1 MIGQLLAGRYQ
12 VLQVLGAGGF
22 GQTYI
27 TEDLHLPGQ
36 PKCVLKHLKPAST
49 IPAVLEMA
57 RKLFQK
63 EAETLQQ
70 LGSHEQIPRLLA
82 FFEENREFFLVQEYI
97 IGHTLTAELGTSQKW
112 TESAVHRLLR
122 EVLTILEFVHSQ
134 GVIHRDVKPDNIMRR
149 DADGKLV
156 LIDFGAIKQVRTQQ
170 YPQLGEV
177 TKTIS
182 IGTPGYMP
190 LEQAGGTP
198 RSSSDLYALGMI
210 CIQAL
215 TGQHPTELAEDD
227 ATGELQWH
235 HLVTISSPLL
245 AFLTKITSYHFKDRY
260 VTAHEA
266 LQALGQLNPGV
277 TYQQPLNSSARTIES
292 SSSNSRTNEPTAA
305 TWVVSPPVAQLPQS
319 PVARSKNLNFPVS
332 ATRPDEP
339 IRYSPAR
346 KWLTGLLVVSSAAGL
361 GYFLVRPLVV
371 ADQFDTLVATTD
383 RCRIAAPSKNSDLVT
398 KVRNVPDRNAVI
410 KTKLAQGE
418 KILFVSSKAEFVQIE
433 QRNGD
438 QGWVF
443 NDQIRGCNAVIPSE
457 PPVPETTLSKPSSS
471 SSSSPKP
478 KPQVSKSPSAVKK
491 TLAPTSSPTGSSLDD
506 LLTDPDIPSSP
517 SSDDPGIIPTDISPV
532 PSDSTAVPSNP
543 STNSSSPSP
552 SIAAPAAPGQPAN
565 PNPSPKKTDIF

>member
-49 IPAVLEMA
+49 SPAVLEIA

-97 IGHTLTAELGTSQKW
+97 VGHTLTAELGTSQKW

-122 EVLTILEFVHSQ
+122 EVLTILEFVHGQ

-227 ATGELQWH
+227 ATGELQWQ
-235 HLVTISSPLL
+235 HLVTINPPLL

-266 LQALGQLNPGV
+266 LQALQQLNPGV
-277 TYQQPLNSSARTIES
+277 TYPQPANYPVSANGIPV
-292 SSSNSRTNEPTAA
+292 SNSPTPEFTAA
-305 TWVVSPPVAQLPQS
+305 TWVVSPPAAQPPPS
-319 PVARSKNLNFPVS
+319 PTARSKNLNFPVS
-332 ATRPDEP
+332 AIRPDEP
-339 IRYSPAR
+339 RRYSPSQ
-346 KWLTGLLVVSSAAGL
+346 KWLASLLLLSGSAGL
-361 GYFLVRPLVV
+361 GYFLVRPLVM
-371 ADQFDTLVATTD
+371 ADQFDTLVSTTD
-383 RCRIAAPSKNSDLVT
+383 RCRIAAPSKNANSVT
-398 KVRNVPDRNAVI
+398 KVRNVPDRDAVI

-418 KILFVSSKAEFVQIE
+418 KILFVSSKAEFIQIE

-443 NDQIRGCNAVIPSE
+443 NDQIRGCNAVVPSASPSPELIPS
-457 PPVPETTLSKPSSS
+457 SSPSSS
-471 SSSSPKP
+471 SKP
-478 KPQVSKSPSAVKK
+478 KPQVSKSPNAVKK
-491 TLAPTSSPTGSSLDD
+491 TLAPTPSPSGSSLDD
-506 LLTDPDIPSSP
+506 LLTDPDSSSSP
-517 SSDDPGIIPTDISPV
+517 LPNDPAIIPTNMPLSPS
-532 PSDSTAVPSNP
+532 PSASTVEPSPLNP

-552 SIAAPAAPGQPAN
+552 SITASPTAPNQPTA
-565 PNPSPKKTDIF
+565 SPKPTVIF

>member
-49 IPAVLEMA
+49 SPAVLEIA

-97 IGHTLTAELGTSQKW
+97 VGHTLTAELGTSQKW

-122 EVLTILEFVHSQ
+122 EVLTILEFVHGQ

-156 LIDFGAIKQVRTQQ
+156 LIDFGAIKQVRTPQ

-215 TGQHPTELAEDD
+215 TGQHPTALTEDD
-227 ATGELQWH
+227 ATGELQWQ
-235 HLVTISSPLL
+235 HLVNISPPLL

-277 TYQQPLNSSARTIES
+277 TYQQPLNSPARTIEIP
-292 SSSNSRTNEPTAA
+292 SSNSRTPEPTAA
-305 TWVVSPPVAQLPQS
+305 TWVVSPQSHPASPSSSAPPVN
-319 PVARSKNLNFPVS
+319 RNFPVS

-339 IRYSPAR
+339 R
-346 KWLTGLLVVSSAAGL
+346 KKMVDW
-361 GYFLVRPLVV
+361 
-371 ADQFDTLVATTD
+371 
-383 RCRIAAPSKNSDLVT
+383 
-398 KVRNVPDRNAVI
+398 
-410 KTKLAQGE
+410 
-418 KILFVSSKAEFVQIE
+418 
-433 QRNGD
+433 
-438 QGWVF
+438 
-443 NDQIRGCNAVIPSE
+443 
-457 PPVPETTLSKPSSS
+457 
-471 SSSSPKP
+471 
-478 KPQVSKSPSAVKK
+478 
-491 TLAPTSSPTGSSLDD
+491 
-506 LLTDPDIPSSP
+506 
-517 SSDDPGIIPTDISPV
+517 
-532 PSDSTAVPSNP
+532 
-543 STNSSSPSP
+543 STNSVQCCWFGLFFSASAGHCRPV
-552 SIAAPAAPGQPAN
+552 
-565 PNPSPKKTDIF
+565 

>member
-49 IPAVLEMA
+49 SPAVLEIA

-82 FFEENREFFLVQEYI
+82 FFEEKQEFFLVQEYI

-122 EVLTILEFVHSQ
+122 EILTILEFVHSQ

-149 DADGKLV
+149 DNDGKLV
-156 LIDFGAIKQVRTQQ
+156 LIDFGAIKQVRNPQD
-170 YPQLGEV
+170 PQLGEV

-198 RSSSDLYALGMI
+198 RASSDLYALGMI
-210 CIQAL
+210 CIQAI
-215 TGQHPTELAEDD
+215 TGQHPTVLVEDD
-227 ATGELQWH
+227 ATGELQWQ
-235 HLVTISSPLL
+235 HLVNISPALL

-266 LQALGQLNPGV
+266 LQALGQLNSGV
-277 TYQQPLNSSARTIES
+277 TYAQPLNTPAQTNEI
-292 SSSNSRTNEPTAA
+292 SSSNSLSPEPTAA
-305 TWVVSPPVAQLPQS
+305 TWVVAPQSHPVPSSTSAPPVN
-319 PVARSKNLNFPVS
+319 RNFPLS

-339 IRYSPAR
+339 IRYSPKK
-346 KWLTGLLVVSSAAGL
+346 KWWTAFLLLSSTAGL
-361 GYFLVRPLVV
+361 GYFVVRPLVI

-383 RCRIAAPSKNSDLVT
+383 RCRIAAPGKNSDFVT
-398 KVRNVPDRNAVI
+398 KVRNVPDRNAAI
-410 KTKLAQGE
+410 QTKLAQGE
-418 KILFVSSKAEFVQIE
+418 KILFVSSQAEFVRIE
-433 QRNGD
+433 QRNGH

-443 NDQIRGCNAVIPSE
+443 NDQIRGCNPVMPSPSPE
-457 PPVPETTLSKPSSS
+457 PT
-471 SSSSPKP
+471 SSSPIPATSKP
-478 KPQVSKSPSAVKK
+478 KPQVSKSPSVIKK
-491 TLAPTSSPTGSSLDD
+491 TSAPTPTGSNLE
-506 LLTDPDIPSSP
+506 DPPINLEGSSSP
-517 SSDDPGIIPTDISPV
+517 FPDNPGIVPTNIPFPSLPTATTEPPTATPSPSIS
-532 PSDSTAVPSNP
+532 S
-543 STNSSSPSP
+543 SSSPSP
-552 SIAAPAAPGQPAN
+552 SPSTTASPMPSQKPAN
-565 PNPSPKKTDIF
+565 SSPQSTPIF

>member
-36 PKCVLKHLKPAST
+36 PKCVLKHLKPASNS
-49 IPAVLEMA
+49 PAVLEIA

-63 EAETLQQ
+63 EAETLQK

-82 FFEENREFFLVQEYI
+82 FFEEKQEFFLVQEYI

-122 EVLTILEFVHSQ
+122 EVLTILEFVHGQ

-149 DADGKLV
+149 DSDGKLV

-215 TGQHPTELAEDD
+215 TGQHPTEIAEDD
-227 ATGELQWH
+227 ATGELQWR
-235 HLVTISSPLL
+235 HLVNISPPLL

-266 LQALGQLNPGV
+266 LQALGK
-277 TYQQPLNSSARTIES
+277 LNSGITYPQPSNSPARTNEIPS
-292 SSSNSRTNEPTAA
+292 FNSRPSEPTAA
-305 TWVVSPPVAQLPQS
+305 TWVVAPQPHPSPQPTSTPPVN
-319 PVARSKNLNFPVS
+319 RNFPVS

-339 IRYSPAR
+339 IRYSPVK
-346 KWLTGLLVVSSAAGL
+346 KWLTGFLILSGAAGL
-361 GYFLVRPLVV
+361 GYFLVRPLVI
-371 ADQFDTLVATTD
+371 ADQFDTLVETTD
-383 RCRIAAPSKNSDLVT
+383 RCRIAAPGKNSDFVT
-398 KVRNVPDRNAVI
+398 KVRDVPDRNAAI

-418 KILFVSSKAEFVQIE
+418 RILFISSKAEFVQIE
-433 QRNGD
+433 QRNGS

-443 NDQIRGCNAVIPSE
+443 NDQIRSCNAVSPASPSPE
-457 PPVPETTLSKPSSS
+457 PTSSS
-471 SSSSPKP
+471 ITPAPSKP
-478 KPQVSKSPSAVKK
+478 KPLVSKSPSAIKK
-491 TLAPTSSPTGSSLDD
+491 TSAPTPSPSGGSLDD
-506 LLTDPDIPSSP
+506 LLDDPDSSSSP
-517 SSDDPGIIPTDISPV
+517 LPDDSGIIPTNIPFPSISPSATV
-532 PSDSTAVPSNP
+532 TPSIN
-543 STNSSSPSP
+543 SPSP
-552 SIAAPAAPGQPAN
+552 SPSTTASPIPSTQPSTS
-565 PNPSPKKTDIF
+565 SPESTPIF

>member
-36 PKCVLKHLKPAST
+36 PKCVLKHLKPASNS
-49 IPAVLEMA
+49 PAVLEIA

-63 EAETLQQ
+63 EAETLQK

-82 FFEENREFFLVQEYI
+82 FFEEKQEFFLVQEYI

-122 EVLTILEFVHSQ
+122 EVLTILEFVHGQ

-149 DADGKLV
+149 DSDGKLV

-215 TGQHPTELAEDD
+215 TGQHPTEIAEDD
-227 ATGELQWH
+227 ATGELQWR
-235 HLVTISSPLL
+235 HLVNISPPLL

-266 LQALGQLNPGV
+266 LQALGQLNSGI
-277 TYQQPLNSSARTIES
+277 TYPQPSNSPARTNEIPS
-292 SSSNSRTNEPTAA
+292 FNSRPSEPTAA
-305 TWVVSPPVAQLPQS
+305 TWVVAPQPHPSPQPTSTPPVN
-319 PVARSKNLNFPVS
+319 RNFPVS

-339 IRYSPAR
+339 IRYSPVK
-346 KWLTGLLVVSSAAGL
+346 KWLTGFLILSGAAGL
-361 GYFLVRPLVV
+361 GYFLVRPLVI
-371 ADQFDTLVATTD
+371 ADQFDTLVETTD
-383 RCRIAAPSKNSDLVT
+383 RCRIAAPGKNSDFVT
-398 KVRNVPDRNAVI
+398 KVRDVPDRNAAI

-418 KILFVSSKAEFVQIE
+418 RILFISSKAEFVQIE
-433 QRNGD
+433 QRNGS

-443 NDQIRGCNAVIPSE
+443 NDQIRSCNAVSPASPSPE
-457 PPVPETTLSKPSSS
+457 PTSSS
-471 SSSSPKP
+471 ITPAPSKP
-478 KPQVSKSPSAVKK
+478 KPLVSKSPSAIKK
-491 TLAPTSSPTGSSLDD
+491 TSAPTPSPSGGSLDD
-506 LLTDPDIPSSP
+506 LLDDPDSSSSP
-517 SSDDPGIIPTDISPV
+517 LPDDSGIIPTNIPFPSISPSATV
-532 PSDSTAVPSNP
+532 TPSIN
-543 STNSSSPSP
+543 SPSP
-552 SIAAPAAPGQPAN
+552 SPSTTASPIPSTQPSTS
-565 PNPSPKKTDIF
+565 SPESTPIF

>member
-36 PKCVLKHLKPAST
+36 PKCVLKHLKPANTS
-49 IPAVLEMA
+49 PAVLEIA

-82 FFEENREFFLVQEYI
+82 FFEESREFFLVQEYI
-97 IGHTLTAELGTSQKW
+97 VGHTLTSELGTSQKW
-112 TESAVHRLLR
+112 TESAVQRLLR
-122 EVLTILEFVHSQ
+122 EVLTILEFVHGQ

-149 DADGKLV
+149 DVDGKLV

-198 RSSSDLYALGMI
+198 RPSSDLYALGMI

-215 TGQHPTELAEDD
+215 TGQHPTELSEDD
-227 ATGELQWH
+227 ATGELQWQQ
-235 HLVTISSPLL
+235 LVTISPPLL

-266 LQALGQLNPGV
+266 LQALQQLNSGV
-277 TYQQPLNSSARTIES
+277 TYPQLATSNEIPA
-292 SSSNSRTNEPTAA
+292 SNSRPSEPTAA
-305 TWVVSPPVAQLPQS
+305 TWVVAPQAPQPAPS
-319 PVARSKNLNFPVS
+319 QPINRQFPVS

-339 IRYSPAR
+339 RRYNPVS
-346 KWLTGLLVVSSAAGL
+346 KWLASLLILSGAAGF
-361 GYFLVRPLVV
+361 GYFLVRPQLI
-371 ADQFDTLVATTD
+371 ADQFDTLVTTTD
-383 RCRIAAPSKNSDLVT
+383 RCRVATPGKNSEFVT
-398 KVRNVPDRNAVI
+398 KVREVPDRDATVTN
-410 KTKLAQGE
+410 KLAQGE
-418 KILFVSSKAEFVQIE
+418 KLLFVSSKEEFVQIE
-433 QRNGD
+433 QRNGNT
-438 QGWVF
+438 GWVF
-443 NDQIRGCNAVIPSE
+443 NDQIRSCSTITPS
-457 PPVPETTLSKPSSS
+457 PTPTT
-471 SSSSPKP
+471 SSSSPSPSTSKP
-478 KPQVSKSPSAVKK
+478 KPQVSKSPGVIKK
-491 TLAPTSSPTGSSLDD
+491 TSTPTPSFSGSNSYDPPKDLDSPVSPLPN
-506 LLTDPDIPSSP
+506 DPAIVPTNFPLNPIPSATPPSVASP
-517 SSDDPGIIPTDISPV
+517 STPPV
-532 PSDSTAVPSNP
+532 N
-543 STNSSSPSP
+543 SPSP
-552 SIAAPAAPGQPAN
+552 SPLITESSTSTPSTYPSSPLPSN
-565 PNPSPKKTDIF
+565 P

>member
-36 PKCVLKHLKPAST
+36 PKCVLKHLKPASNS
-49 IPAVLEMA
+49 PAVLEIA

-82 FFEENREFFLVQEYI
+82 FFEEKQEFFLVQEYI

-122 EVLTILEFVHSQ
+122 EILTILEFVHGQ

-149 DADGKLV
+149 DNDGKLV

-215 TGQHPTELAEDD
+215 TGQHPTEIAEDD
-227 ATGELQWH
+227 ATGELQWQ
-235 HLVTISSPLL
+235 HLVNISPPLL

-266 LQALGQLNPGV
+266 LQALGQLSSGA
-277 TYQQPLNSSARTIES
+277 TYPQP
-292 SSSNSRTNEPTAA
+292 SNSPVRTNEIPSFNSRSPEPTAA
-305 TWVVSPPVAQLPQS
+305 TWVVAPQSHPSPQPASAPPVN
-319 PVARSKNLNFPVS
+319 RNFPVS

-339 IRYSPAR
+339 IRHSPG
-346 KWLTGLLVVSSAAGL
+346 KQWLTGLLILSGAAGL
-361 GYFLVRPLVV
+361 GYFLLRPLVI
-371 ADQFDTLVATTD
+371 ADQFDTLVETTD
-383 RCRIAAPSKNSDLVT
+383 RCRIAAPGKNSDFVT
-398 KVRNVPDRNAVI
+398 KVRDVPDRNAAI
-410 KTKLAQGE
+410 KTKLVQGE
-418 KILFVSSKAEFVQIE
+418 RILFVSNKAEFVQIE
-433 QRNGD
+433 QRNGS

-443 NDQIRGCNAVIPSE
+443 NDQIRSCNAVSPSASPSPEPTTSSIP
-457 PPVPETTLSKPSSS
+457 PASS
-471 SSSSPKP
+471 KP
-478 KPQVSKSPSAVKK
+478 KPQVSKSPSAIQK
-491 TLAPTSSPTGSSLDD
+491 TLAPTPSPSVSSLDD
-506 LLTDPDIPSSP
+506 LLDDPDSSSSP
-517 SSDDPGIIPTDISPV
+517 SSGDSGIIPTNIPFPSV
-532 PSDSTAVPSNP
+532 PPSATATPSIN
-543 STNSSSPSP
+543 SPSP
-552 SIAAPAAPGQPAN
+552 SPSTTASSIPST
-565 PNPSPKKTDIF
+565 NPSNSSPESTPIF